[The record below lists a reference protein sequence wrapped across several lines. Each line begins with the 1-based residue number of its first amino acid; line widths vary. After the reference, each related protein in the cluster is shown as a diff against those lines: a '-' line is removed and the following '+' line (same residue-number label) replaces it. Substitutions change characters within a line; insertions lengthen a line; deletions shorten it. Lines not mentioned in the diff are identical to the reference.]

1 MTPARIAVIGCG
13 NVSRMHF
20 ETYSQHRDRVEIV
33 AACDPIPTLRAE
45 VARTYGVPETFA
57 SVDDLLAGAGSSFDI
72 GIVCTPT
79 PVRRAVVHQLVAA
92 RKHIFVEKPFADS
105 YDEAAAMVATGD
117 EAGIRIGVNQNFRYH
132 YPFDIA
138 RGLIAAGRV
147 GPVVSILHQDLM
159 LRRDKGWRTQTNRHA
174 FSVMGVHWFDGLRWM
189 LQDEATEIR
198 AQQRSSPVVDSAG
211 ETDIS
216 AIATFAGGTIATI
229 FESFSCPFKRTD
241 TVIIGER
248 GTIVLTYAGATLHDL
263 DGHRA
268 GQWETPYAGPLKPGA
283 TLTNLELLVAAI
295 VAGEDPVNSGRDNLR
310 TIAML
315 DAAYRAAETDAV
327 VSLRELTA
335 V

>member
-1 MTPARIAVIGCG
+1 MTPARIAIIGCG

-20 ETYSQHRDRVEIV
+20 EAYSQNRDRVQIV
-33 AACDPIPTLRAE
+33 AACDPVPALRE
-45 VARTYGVPETFA
+45 DVARTYSVSETFA
-57 SVDDLLAGAGSSFDI
+57 SVEDLLAQTGSAFEI
-72 GIVCTPT
+72 GVVCTPT
-79 PVRRAVVHQLVAA
+79 PVRRAVVDQLAGA
-92 RKHIFVEKPFADS
+92 GKHIFVEKPFADS
-105 YDEAAAMVATGD
+105 YDEAAAMVATSAA
-117 EAGIRIGVNQNFRYH
+117 AGIRIGVNQNFRYH
-132 YPFDIA
+132 YPFDVA
-138 RGLIAAGRV
+138 RGLISDGQV

-159 LRRDKGWRTQTNRHA
+159 FRQDKGWRTQTRRHA

-198 AQQRSSPVVDSAG
+198 AQQRSSPVVNSAG

-248 GTIVLTYAGATLHDL
+248 GTIVLTYAGATLYDL
-263 DGHRA
+263 DGNQA
-268 GQWETPYAGPLKPGA
+268 GQWDTPYPGPLKPGA
-283 TLTNLELLVAAI
+283 TLKNLELLVAGI
-295 VAGEDPVNSGRDNLR
+295 STGEDPVNSGRDNLR
-310 TIAML
+310 TIALL

-327 VSLRELTA
+327 VSLREVTA